1 MSIQIDDWGV
11 RRLDASNEAIAW
23 ADLVKVEIVTT
34 DEGPWSEDLFFL
46 LEGADGKGVAVSD
59 ALANASGLIAAL
71 QQRLPG
77 IDNDAVIASASC
89 TENARFLVWRK
100 RNN

>member
-1 MSIQIDDWGV
+1 MSVQIDDWGV

-23 ADLVKVEIVTT
+23 ADIVQVAIVTT

-46 LEGADGKGVAVSD
+46 LEGAEGTGVAIAG
-59 ALANASGLIAAL
+59 ALAQECGLIAAL

-77 IDNDAVIASASC
+77 LDNDAIIRSAASAG
-89 TENARFLVWRK
+89 NARFLVWR
-100 RNN
+100 RQS

>member
-1 MSIQIDDWGV
+1 VSVRIDDWGV

-46 LEGADGKGVAVSD
+46 LEGVDGKGVAI
-59 ALANASGLIAAL
+59 AGGLAQDCGLIAAL
-71 QQRLPG
+71 QQRLPD
-77 IDNDAVIASASC
+77 IDNDAIIQGASS

-100 RNN
+100 RNV